1 MISTPTTLSE
11 GSDEEYDVCLQ
22 DFHRNHLHKKGI
34 SKKNEESE
42 GSDGT
47 RRLDAFVEC
56 TRDEED

>member
-22 DFHRNHLHKKGI
+22 DFHQNHLVKKGT
-34 SKKNEESE
+34 KKNEESE
-42 GSDGT
+42 RSDGT

-56 TRDEED
+56 TRDDED